1 MYWLPVEV
9 EDVTA
14 CELMVAVTAAEV
26 SRKDSSSTALA
37 ISSLSSLSC
46 VLKKPNQTKKKN
58 NKKTKKQT
66 PETKQNTQSLK
77 VADITF

>member
-1 MYWLPVEV
+1 MYWLSVEV

-37 ISSLSSLSC
+37 ISSLSLLLC
-46 VLKKPNQTKKKN
+46 VLQKKPTKKNQPKN
-58 NKKTKKQT
+58 KHH
-66 PETKQNTQSLK
+66 KQNKTPK
-77 VADITF
+77 A